1 MLNPSIGKLIA
12 SENNRYRLVLQVA
25 KKARA
30 ITDQAREQG
39 EIIIEKP
46 VTLAMNEI
54 AADYE
59 DVQE

>member
-1 MLNPSIGKLIA
+1 MLNPSIGKLITH
-12 SENNRYRLVLQVA
+12 ENNRYRLVLKVA
-25 KKARA
+25 QKART
-30 ITDQAREQG
+30 ITDQAREAG

-59 DVQE
+59 EVEE